1 MRVSLIKTT
10 KIIDIILPNNPT
22 GNYWITDFDDDG
34 HEKNLICIEGN
45 KKNWIITSNEEYG
58 YVENNLFK
66 QNVVLEEYN
75 LYVFKSKIDD
85 SIILIYCSP
94 IYDKSIKCYNFL
106 DKDEINIGKKPDNDI
121 VYSYNLVND
130 VHAIIKFNK
139 ENGSMTITDNKSN
152 MGTFVNNVRISGE
165 IALENG
171 DLIFIMGLKL
181 VVVKME
187 NGTKLIFNNPR
198 NLVKSAFSPCNIN
211 NEDKFLI
218 PETETDDMEIPLYK
232 EEDYFHRTPRF
243 IQTIGKVNL
252 NVDVML

>member
-10 KIIDIILPNNPT
+10 KIIDIILPHNHT
-22 GNYWITDFDDDG
+22 GNYWITDFDDNG
-34 HEKNLICIEGN
+34 HEKNLICIEGD

-94 IYDKSIKCYNFL
+94 IYDNSIKCYNFL
-106 DKDEINIGKKPDNDI
+106 DKSEINIGKNSNNDI
-121 VYSYNLVND
+121 VYNYNLVND
-130 VHAIIKFNK
+130 VHATIKFNK
-139 ENGSMTITDNKSN
+139 DNNTMTITDNKSN

-165 IALENG
+165 SILENG

-187 NGTKLIFNNPR
+187 SGIKLIFMWP
-198 NLVKSAFSPCNIN
+198 FSP
-211 NEDKFLI
+211 
-218 PETETDDMEIPLYK
+218 
-232 EEDYFHRTPRF
+232 
-243 IQTIGKVNL
+243 
-252 NVDVML
+252 